1 MIDVKLIGTSGM
13 IPLPDRFLSSCLI
26 SYNGSSILIDCG
38 EATQIALKKA
48 KISLSKIDA
57 ILITH
62 LHGDHVLGL
71 PGLLS
76 SIGNAGRQKPINIY
90 GPIGIY
96 KALEGLLYTVG
107 YIPYELMVIEM
118 EENIEH
124 KFDIIGLDVH
134 AISLEH
140 WISCFGYSFILNLK
154 SRFLPDKAKEL
165 NVPVSMWQKLHNGES
180 VKIGGKI
187 IVPEMV
193 LGEKREPLK
202 ISYCTDTRPI
212 DNIINFAMDS
222 NLFICEGM
230 YGNEDKKEDAV
241 SKKHMT
247 FSEAA
252 SLAQKANVKR
262 LWLTHFS
269 PSMPNPEEYI
279 NIAQNIFENTEIG
292 SDFLSTVIK

>member
-1 MIDVKLIGTSGM
+1 MIDVRLIGTSGM

-26 SYNGSSILIDCG
+26 SHNGNSILIDCG

-48 KISLSKIDA
+48 KISISKIDA

-76 SIGNAGRQKPINIY
+76 SIGNTGRQKSLTIY

-107 YIPYELMVIEM
+107 FIPYEIMIIEL
-118 EENIEH
+118 EENVEH
-124 KFDIIGLDVH
+124 KFDIIGLDVR
-134 AISLEH
+134 AVSLEH
-140 WISCFGYSFILNLK
+140 WVSCFGYSLSLNLK
-154 SRFLPDKAKEL
+154 PRFLPDKAKEL
-165 NVPVSMWQKLHNGES
+165 NIPVNMWSTLHNGES
-180 VKIGGKI
+180 VKIGIKTI
-187 IVPEMV
+187 APEMV
-193 LGEKREPLK
+193 LGEKRNPLK
-202 ISYCTDTRPI
+202 VTYCTDTRPT
-212 DNIINFAMDS
+212 DNIIDLAKDS

-230 YGNEDKKEDAV
+230 YGDEDKKDDAI

-252 SLAQKANVKR
+252 TLAKKANVKK

-269 PSMPNPEEYI
+269 PSMPNPEDYI
-279 NIAQNIFENTEIG
+279 NIAKNIFENTVIG

>member
-13 IPLPDRFLSSCLI
+13 VPLPNRFLSSCLI

-48 KISLSKIDA
+48 KVSISKIDA

-76 SIGNAGRQKPINIY
+76 SIGNSGRQKAISII
-90 GPIGIY
+90 GPNGTY
-96 KALEGLLYTVG
+96 KVLEGLLYSIG
-107 YIPYELMVIEM
+107 YIPYELIVTEL

-124 KFDIIGLDVH
+124 KFEIIGLDVN

-140 WISCFGYSFILNLK
+140 SISCFGYSFTLNIRP
-154 SRFLPDKAKEL
+154 RFLPDKAREL
-165 NVPVSMWQKLHNGES
+165 NIPVSMWQSLHKGES
-180 VKIGGKI
+180 IKIGLKTI
-187 IVPEMV
+187 TPDMV
-193 LGEKREPLK
+193 LGEKRDPLK
-202 ISYCTDTRPI
+202 VCYCTDTRPT
-212 DNIINFAMDS
+212 DKIISLAKDS

-230 YGNEDKKEDAV
+230 YGDEEKKSDAIE
-241 SKKHMT
+241 KKHMT

-252 SLAQKANVKR
+252 GLAKQANVKK

-269 PSMPNPEEYI
+269 PSMKNPEDYI
-279 NIAQNIFENTEIG
+279 HIAKEIFDNTEIG
-292 SDFLSTVIK
+292 NDFFNILIK